1 MATFQ
6 MIQKQI
12 MTSEDIQTMF
22 CTSRRGPRVRDDP
35 GYLLTVWGAGHLPG
49 GRLGVFWMNW
59 GRRG

>member
-12 MTSEDIQTMF
+12 MASEDIQTML
-22 CTSRRGPRVRDDP
+22 CTPRRCPRVRDDP
-35 GYLLTVWGAGHLPG
+35 GYLLTVWAGHLPG
-49 GRLGVFWMNW
+49 RLMGVFLMNG